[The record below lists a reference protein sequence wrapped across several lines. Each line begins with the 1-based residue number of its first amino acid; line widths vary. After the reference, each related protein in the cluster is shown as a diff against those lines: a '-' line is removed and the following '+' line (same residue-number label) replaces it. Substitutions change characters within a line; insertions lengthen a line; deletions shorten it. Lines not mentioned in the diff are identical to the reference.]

1 MCWVAEA
8 PPTAPREPD
17 ACREPAVERA
27 ERLAFPGMANKE
39 ERLSNAVDVVRNPAA
54 ERLATSAGV
63 KAVLATVEDVG
74 LAFITDIYLSTVE
87 SV

>member
-1 MCWVAEA
+1 M
-8 PPTAPREPD
+8 APREPD

-27 ERLAFPGMANKE
+27 ERLVFPGMANKK
-39 ERLSNAVDVVRNPAA
+39 ERLSDVVDVVRNPAA

-74 LAFITDIYLSTVE
+74 LVSITDIYLSTVK
-87 SV
+87 SA